1 MQNVTN
7 LTITEGEVKAIHS
20 NSQLLWG
27 RLNYVTKYKGDSFQN
42 ESPVPSPDNPQPISV
57 VTGNQTVTISD
68 GTNSNAFTVGLGSVE
83 LCKVGDYQDY
93 IYKNGDEWYLHQ
105 AINKVL
111 LTGDE
116 DETWS
121 GGNNNI
127 YFFHTVSDAY
137 QPENRGTVASI
148 LCNYYEANTYNRVA
162 STTIDYGVALDSN
175 NAGRLAIRNKDCANT
190 TGLKT
195 WLASHNTSV
204 YYPLATPTDTK
215 ITDSTLISQLN
226 AIEEWLTR
234 YGYQATVTGS
244 LPMVIEQTS
253 L

>member
-1 MQNVTN
+1 MDMQNVTN

-68 GTNSNAFTVGLGSVE
+68 GTNSNAFTVELGSVD
-83 LCKVGDYQDY
+83 LCKVGNYQDY
-93 IYKNGDEWYLHQ
+93 IYKSGSDWYIHKETTKLTFDGTEDWVVSPYGTNSWILKNLSLPYDASKIQ
-105 AINKVL
+105 VL
-111 LTGDE
+111 SNLFRGVSANDRGTA
-116 DETWS
+116 
-121 GGNNNI
+121 GNNII
-127 YFFHTVSDAY
+127 YCDTNTSFTVRNTSI
-137 QPENRGTVASI
+137 TTKASMQ
-148 LCNYYEANTYNRVA
+148 
-162 STTIDYGVALDSN
+162 STTNGNY
-175 NAGRLAIRNKDCANT
+175 
-190 TGLKT
+190 
-195 WLASHNTSV
+195 V
-204 YYPLATPTDTK
+204 YYALATPTDTK
-215 ITDSTLISQLN
+215 ITGSTLISQLN